1 MWFDVEAA
9 RAGRPQPPSTPAN
22 PASPANPAARIAG
35 LAGLAG
41 TRARISPATGP
52 SVAAVAPDFADLL
65 DAAEER
71 APITKHDGACPGR
84 RPNN

>member
-22 PASPANPAARIAG
+22 PASPANPAARI
-35 LAGLAG
+35 AGLAG

-71 APITKHDGACPGR
+71 APIMEHDGACPGR